1 MSWCTS
7 PESASLRAMLIKTNK
22 WLDESRRYISEV
34 ETARRQANKAKTTYE
49 KRWEMKKE
57 WEDEIELKIKEH
69 EEGIIT
75 FEEMQETA
83 NKAVNVK
90 YKAEVSLQDYKHDV
104 EYLNNL
110 ISNADRRYKPSLD
123 SLQKYEERKIEF
135 IKTTMKNF
143 LRYYWDWNLVL
154 LEKETKFE
162 DSIKMINSHTD
173 LQIFV
178 DEHRSRTDKDS
189 LLSRMS
195 VHLYE
200 PKRIPFGKHRN
211 RDGNKESST
220 DASSMDNEDFAE
232 YNIPTREEIDSDIK
246 FVNDK
251 IRNMIKTQKELN
263 LEEKA
268 DLLNM
273 LHK

>member
-1 MSWCTS
+1 
-7 PESASLRAMLIKTNK
+7 MLIRTNK
-22 WLDESRRYISEV
+22 CLDESRRYISEV
-34 ETARRQANKAKTTYE
+34 ETARRQVNKTKSTYE
-49 KRWEMKKE
+49 KRWDLKKE

-69 EEGIIT
+69 EEGLIT

-110 ISNADRRYKPSLD
+110 ISDADRRYKPSLD

-135 IKTTMKNF
+135 IKTTMQNLLK
-143 LRYYWDWNLVL
+143 YYWDWNLVL
-154 LEKETKFE
+154 LEKETKFG

-178 DEHRSRTDKDS
+178 DEHRSRADKDT

-195 VHLYE
+195 VQIYE
-200 PKRIPFGKHRN
+200 PKRTSLGKQRHR
-211 RDGNKESST
+211 DINKENST
-220 DASSMDNEDFAE
+220 DASSMDNEDFIE
-232 YNIPTREEIDSDIK
+232 LNIPSREEIDSDIR

-251 IRNMIKTQKELN
+251 IRNMIKHQKELN